1 VAGVSRRPLADLRL
15 SPFALVLICT
25 AVSPF
30 ALTAQDIADNSFLI
44 EEAYNQEAGVV
55 QHISTFSRPDGGGAW
70 DYAFTQEW
78 PLGGMTHQLSYTLP
92 VVNPEGGPGT
102 GIGDI
107 ALNYRYQL
115 VAHESTDGAT
125 AVHLAPRATLLLPTG
140 SESEGRGTGD
150 LGVQANLPVSWVM
163 SPKVVTHYNAGVTI
177 DGSAADFNLGASA
190 IYRLRR
196 SVNLMFEALW
206 LDPDGFY
213 LNPGIRW
220 AHDFAGG
227 LQVVPGVA
235 YTVAVG
241 PDAGDDALFLYL
253 SLEHPFHR

>member
-1 VAGVSRRPLADLRL
+1 VAGVSRRSLADLRL
-15 SPFALVLICT
+15 SPLALLLIWT
-25 AVSPF
+25 TVSPF

-102 GIGDI
+102 GIGDV

-115 VAHESTDGAT
+115 VARESASGGTS
-125 AVHLAPRATLLLPTG
+125 VHVAPRASLLLPTG
-140 SESEGRGTGD
+140 SESKGRGTGEI
-150 LGVQANLPVSWVM
+150 GFQANLPVSWVV
-163 SPKVVTHYNAGVTI
+163 SPALVTHWNAGLTVA
-177 DGSAADFNLGASA
+177 SSSADFNLGASA

-196 SVNLMFEALW
+196 SVNLLVEAVW
-206 LDPDGFY
+206 LDPDGVY

-227 LQVVPGVA
+227 LQIVPGVA
-235 YTVAVG
+235 YTVAIG
-241 PDAGDDALFLYL
+241 PDAGRDALFLYL
-253 SLEHPFHR
+253 SFEHPFGR